1 MVNLLPDIRLAQS
14 ILKRKFPSV
23 GKPLRKPLQKQ
34 SPQKGPLKNISPTA
48 YFQNFTVPT
57 PSYTPTH
64 HLNFMLV
71 TELQRCQNN
80 SIAVT
85 GQN

>member
-34 SPQKGPLKNISPTA
+34 SRQKGPLKNISPMA

-57 PSYTPTH
+57 PSYTSTF
-64 HLNFMLV
+64 HLNFYA
-71 TELQRCQNN
+71 CD
-80 SIAVT
+80 
-85 GQN
+85 

>member
-34 SPQKGPLKNISPTA
+34 SKRAFEKYKPHGIFSEF
-48 YFQNFTVPT
+48 YG
-57 PSYTPTH
+57 TH
-64 HLNFMLV
+64 TQLHLNTPLDFLCLWLNYNFV
-71 TELQRCQNN
+71 RIT
-80 SIAVT
+80 V
-85 GQN
+85 